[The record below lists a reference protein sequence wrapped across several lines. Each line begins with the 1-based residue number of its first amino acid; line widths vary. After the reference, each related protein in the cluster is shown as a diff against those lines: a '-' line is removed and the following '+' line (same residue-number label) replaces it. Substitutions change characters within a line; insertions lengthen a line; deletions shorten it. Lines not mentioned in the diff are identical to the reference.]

1 MKDPKLSSQIIQNV
15 CVSVGCLL
23 VLSFTHISFTA
34 VIATERSTGP
44 SRTLGRRIRRQLPPG
59 ADCSHL
65 LDVRGMEATA
75 QRAGRRGGDDDEE
88 SDRGRKRERGT
99 SAAGAV

>member
-15 CVSVGCLL
+15 CVSVRCLL

-44 SRTLGRRIRRQLPPG
+44 SRTLGRRLRRQLPPG
-59 ADCSHL
+59 ADRSHL

-75 QRAGRRGGDDDEE
+75 QRAGRGGDDEE
-88 SDRGRKRERGT
+88 SDRGRERERGT
-99 SAAGAV
+99 SAAGTV